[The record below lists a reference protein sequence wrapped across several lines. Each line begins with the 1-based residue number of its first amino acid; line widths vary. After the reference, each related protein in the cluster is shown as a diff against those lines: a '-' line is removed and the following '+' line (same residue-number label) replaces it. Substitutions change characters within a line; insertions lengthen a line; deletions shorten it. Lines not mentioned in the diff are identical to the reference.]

1 MTARLRSVLF
11 APATRPDVMRKLPR
25 SGPDGV
31 VIDLEDAVPPDAK
44 SEARANGREVGPEL
58 TALADGPEVYV
69 RVNAVTTDWF
79 GSDISEGLF
88 DGLAGVV
95 VPKLEKA
102 AHVDI
107 VLGALI
113 RAGRSELA
121 ICAGIE
127 TAAGVLGAAEILSAG
142 VALAYFGAEDF
153 VTDMGGVRRA
163 DNIEVL
169 HARSHV
175 ALTARVAGV
184 PVMDM
189 VVTDFG
195 DDDRFRREAAEA
207 RAMGYAGKL
216 CIHPSQ
222 VALANEAFVPT
233 VEEIERARRIVAA
246 YDEASAE
253 GHAAIAV
260 DGQMVDE
267 ALARQARALLDSA
280 QR

>member
-1 MTARLRSVLF
+1 MRSVLF
-11 APATRPDVMRKLPR
+11 APATRPDVLRKLPR
-25 SGPDGV
+25 SEPDVV

-44 SEARANGREVGPEL
+44 AEARANGREVGSEL
-58 TALADGPEVYV
+58 AALAGGPAVWV

-79 GSDISEGLF
+79 AADVGDGLF
-88 DGLAGVV
+88 DGLAGIV

-102 AHVDI
+102 AHVDK
-107 VLGALI
+107 VVGALV
-113 RAGRSELA
+113 RAGRGQLP
-121 ICAGIE
+121 IGAGIE
-127 TAAGVLGAAEILSAG
+127 TAAGVMGATEVLGAG

-153 VTDMGGVRRA
+153 VTDMGGVRRP

-175 ALTARVAGV
+175 ALAARVAGV
-184 PVMDM
+184 AVLDM

-216 CIHPSQ
+216 CIHPAQ
-222 VALANEAFVPT
+222 VALANEAFIPT
-233 VEEIERARRIVAA
+233 DAEMERARRIVAA
-246 YDEASAE
+246 YEEAGAE
-253 GHAAIAV
+253 GHASIAV
-260 DGQMVDE
+260 DGQMIDE
-267 ALARQARALLDSA
+267 PLARQARALLDDA

>member
-11 APATRPDVMRKLPR
+11 APATRPDVLRKLPR
-25 SGPDGV
+25 SAPDGV

-44 SEARANGREVGPEL
+44 AEARANVREVGPEL
-58 TALADGPEVYV
+58 TALADGPAVYV

-79 GSDISEGLF
+79 AADINDGLF

-102 AHVDI
+102 AQVDK
-107 VLGALI
+107 VRGALV
-113 RAGRSELA
+113 RAGRWELA
-121 ICAGIE
+121 IGAGIE
-127 TAAGVLGAAEILSAG
+127 TAGGVMGAAEMLRAG

-153 VTDMGGVRRA
+153 VTDMGGIRRT

-216 CIHPSQ
+216 CIHPAQ

-233 VEEIERARRIVAA
+233 IEEIERAQRIVAA
-246 YDEASAE
+246 YEQASAE
-253 GHAAIAV
+253 GHAALAV
-260 DGQMVDE
+260 DGQMIDE
-267 ALARQARALLDSA
+267 PLARQARALLDSA